1 MLTAFALVFLL
12 TYYIEEM
19 GLGMEESIVGMLAAS
34 KAGHDKD
41 SVYVVLREEG
51 EYVYLVDGVGRTAG
65 KPKRKNK
72 KHIQLIKK
80 RRLPETEGG
89 FNDIE
94 IKRII
99 KAYQSERKER
109 EERNVKG

>member
-1 MLTAFALVFLL
+1 
-12 TYYIEEM
+12 
-19 GLGMEESIVGMLAAS
+19 MEESMVGMLATS

-41 SVYVVLREEG
+41 SVYVILREEG
-51 EYVYLVDGVGRTAG
+51 EYVYIADGVGRTTE

-80 RRLPETEGG
+80 KRLLEKEKRL
-89 FNDIE
+89 NDIE
-94 IKRII
+94 VKKII